1 MAWAGAGRMY
11 LPRQEREACEL
22 IPCLL
27 IHSRLSPREE
37 KGLAQKAS
45 VVPGACVLKKRV
57 EGKSSTKS
65 PR

>member
-45 VVPGACVLKKRV
+45 VVPGACVLKKHV